1 MLLSIRYSTLYIA
14 VFFLSVVI
22 VSAFCFWSNR
32 DYLFLGLD
40 GKYTYT
46 VLRESAEHLVEHP
59 ADLFGFQG
67 NLLQGLG
74 GVGFTLGAP
83 FMPSMWPAAFGAD
96 FDLSRVGTFVLLA
109 IEFLLA
115 TSLIL
120 RALGVNVYLSVFAF
134 SLTLIAM
141 LPYRTFPALFMITS
155 VSPPYGE
162 ALFQTVIFI
171 YAFSRIGA
179 GGGRFREVA
188 RFAATG
194 LIASIM
200 VCSNPNIVALA
211 PPVCVLYAMIL
222 TIVDAPRRRARL
234 WAIAGLAV
242 LMCATTLLPFLLGL
256 MANSAAILAS
266 KELADGRIGTKFM
279 SILFNPNIYGDTHQ
293 IGFGLFCFATAGS
306 LISVFSR
313 DLTVR
318 GIAIATLLIL
328 CATATLG
335 AISTYHPDFNSF
347 WRGPAPIYYELLLV
361 PIYAGLS
368 VRGIQVV
375 CSSAWRLASS
385 KGLVDLGYLQRGVSR
400 NILAAGGLLLAAAAF
415 PILLG
420 NVPIATARI
429 NQAMVGQYY
438 KMPPGRNEI
447 VDVLSRE
454 IALSPA
460 ATYNGRVASL
470 FGMTNQQPFK
480 VADWQIF
487 LRDFEGPA
495 GNDLMTV
502 GMWYFRIP
510 TLLTYN
516 PQMSAAFFR
525 FTKHFFTRPDDVAER
540 GFTVFRKFD
549 ARMMRLIGV
558 KFIITEQRDIPLSDA
573 RLRASFSVPNV
584 VTANLFELDRV
595 NTKGFSPT
603 RLHTISSWS
612 ETLNALDDL
621 NLDLEKDAISDRDLE
636 GPFTPSTQS
645 EITIRGSRIHVKATS
660 EGRSL
665 LVLPFEFSNC
675 IDIDGGPPDLRLFR
689 ADGILTGLRFDKSL
703 DIEMSFRFG
712 PGSNALCRL
721 KDAIEHRRAT
731 N

>member
-1 MLLSIRYSTLYIA
+1 MLMSVRYSTVYLA
-14 VFFLSVVI
+14 VFFLSVLI

-32 DYLFLGLD
+32 GYLFVALD

-46 VLRESAEHLVEHP
+46 ILRESADHFMEHP
-59 ADLFGFQG
+59 ADLFSFQG

-83 FMPSMWPAAFGAD
+83 LMPSMWPAAFGTD
-96 FDLSRVGTFVLLA
+96 FDVSRVATFVLLA
-109 IEFLLA
+109 IEFMLA
-115 TSLIL
+115 TLLIL
-120 RALGVNVYLSVFAF
+120 RALGVNVYLSVFAV

-141 LPYRTFPALFMITS
+141 LPYRTFSALYMIVS
-155 VSPPYGE
+155 FSPPFGE
-162 ALFQTVIFI
+162 ALFQTVMFI

-179 GGGRFREVA
+179 GGGRFREAA

-194 LIASIM
+194 LIALIM
-200 VCSNPNIVALA
+200 VCSNPNNAALS
-211 PPVCVLYAMIL
+211 PPVCALYAIIL
-222 TIVDAPRRRARL
+222 IIVDAQRRRARL

-242 LMCATTLLPFLLGL
+242 LMCVTTLLPFLFSM

-266 KELADGRIGTKFM
+266 KDLPDARVGAKFM
-279 SILFNPNIYGDTHQ
+279 SILFNPNIDGETYKV
-293 IGFGLFCFATAGS
+293 GFYSFWFAAAGS

-318 GIAIATLLIL
+318 GIAVATLLIL
-328 CATATLG
+328 CATATFG
-335 AISTYHPDFNSF
+335 TISTYHPDFNSF
-347 WRGPAPIYYELLLV
+347 WRGPSPLYYELLLV

-375 CSSAWRLASS
+375 CSVAWRLVSS
-385 KGLVDLGYLQRGVSR
+385 KALVDFGFLQRGASR
-400 NILAAGGLLLAAAAF
+400 NILAFGGLLLAVAVF
-415 PILLG
+415 PILLA
-420 NVPIATARI
+420 NVPIATAHL
-429 NQAMVGQYY
+429 NEAMIGEYY
-438 KMPPGRNEI
+438 TMPPDRNEI

-454 IALSPA
+454 IALRPA
-460 ATYNGRVASL
+460 AAYNGRVASL
-470 FGMTNQQPFK
+470 FGMTSQEPFN
-480 VADWQIF
+480 VPDWQKIQ
-487 LRDFEGPA
+487 REFEGPA

-502 GMWYFRIP
+502 GLWYFRIP

-525 FTKHFFTRPDDVAER
+525 FTKHFFTRAEDVPQR

-558 KFIITEQRDIPLSDA
+558 KFIITEQRDIPESDA
-573 RLRASFSVPNV
+573 RFVTSFSVPNV

-603 RLHTISSWS
+603 SLHTIPSWS
-612 ETLNALDDL
+612 QTMDALDDL
-621 NLDLEKDAISDRDLE
+621 NLDLEKDAISDRDIE